1 MNKKDKNK
9 NKKEK
14 RYRRHKRIR
23 AKIFGR
29 AEIPRLCI
37 FKSNKYIYAQL
48 IDDKKGTVIDA
59 ASDKEIRK
67 EKDLKN
73 GKTDLAFETGKLI
86 AQKAKKKKIERI
98 VFDRAGY
105 KYHGRVRAL
114 AEGARKGGLKF

>member
-14 RYRRHKRIR
+14 RYKRHKRIR
-23 AKIFGR
+23 AKVFGR
-29 AEIPRLCI
+29 AEIPRLCV

-48 IDDKKGTVIDA
+48 IDDKKGIVIDA
-59 ASDKEIRK
+59 ASDKEIKK
-67 EKDLKN
+67 EKGLKN
-73 GKTDLAFETGKLI
+73 GKTNLSFETGKLI

-105 KYHGRVRAL
+105 KYHGRVKAL